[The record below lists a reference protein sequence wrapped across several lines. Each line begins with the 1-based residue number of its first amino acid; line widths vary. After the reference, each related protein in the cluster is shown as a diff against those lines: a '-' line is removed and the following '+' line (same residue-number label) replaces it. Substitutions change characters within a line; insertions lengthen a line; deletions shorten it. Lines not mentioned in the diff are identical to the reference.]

1 MSVSTT
7 KMSSK
12 GQVVIPE
19 EVRDRLQLREGAQFV
34 VVGRGDTVVLKV
46 ISEPSL
52 AQFDDLL
59 SEARTQAKKAKLKPV
74 DVEAAIKKAR
84 RKR

>member
-1 MSVSTT
+1 MAVSTT

-52 AQFDDLL
+52 EQFDDLL
-59 SEARTQAKKAKLKPV
+59 SEARSQAKKAKLKPD

-84 RKR
+84 RRR

>member
-19 EVRDRLQLREGAQFV
+19 DVRNRLQLREGAQFV

-59 SEARTQAKKAKLKPV
+59 SEAQAQAKKTKLKPE
-74 DVEAAIKKAR
+74 DVEVAIKKVR
-84 RKR
+84 RKK